1 MANVNDELI
10 AGIPKEEYFTS
21 GHSGCLGCGEAI
33 ALRHILKAAGPN
45 TIVAQA
51 TGCPEVFSTLFP
63 HTAWKIPWIHVAFEN
78 TAAVASGIREALNKI
93 GKNDT
98 NVIAIAGD
106 GGTFDI
112 GFQALSGMLERG
124 HKVLFI
130 CLDNGAYENTGVQR
144 SGATPKYS
152 WTTTSPVGKIV
163 HGKKEWKKPMPM
175 IVAAHDIPY
184 VATAV
189 VSNPHDLIKK
199 VKKALSL
206 DGPSYIQILCPCIP
220 GWKMEPNKTVE
231 YADLA
236 VKTKISPLFEIENGI
251 IKVQDIPNA
260 LPVANFLKTQG
271 RFKHMNDSEI
281 KDVQEHIDQEYLR
294 LKLLE
299 KSQIKL

>member
-1 MANVNDELI
+1 MADVKNKLI
-10 AGIPKEEYFTS
+10 AGLPEEELFAP

-33 ALRHILKAAGPN
+33 VLRHILKAAGSN

-51 TGCPEVFSTLFP
+51 TGCPEVYTTLYP
-63 HTAWKIPWIHVAFEN
+63 NTAWNIPWIHVAFEN
-78 TAAVASGIREALNKI
+78 AAAVASGIREALNKQ
-93 GKNDT
+93 GRKDT

-124 HKVLFI
+124 HKILFI

-175 IVAAHDIPY
+175 IVAAHGIPY
-184 VATAV
+184 VATAST
-189 VSNPHDLIKK
+189 SNIPDLFRK
-199 VKKALSL
+199 VKKALSIE
-206 DGPSYIQILCPCIP
+206 GPSYIQVLCPCIP
-220 GWKMEPNKTVE
+220 GWKMEPDKTV
-231 YADLA
+231 YLADMA
-236 VKTKISPLFEIENGI
+236 IKTRINPLFEIENGI
-251 IKVQDIPNA
+251 VKVNDVTNP
-260 LPVANFLKTQG
+260 LPVTEFFKGQG
-271 RFKHMNDSEI
+271 RFKHLTAAEI
-281 KDVQEHIDQEYLR
+281 KDIQENTDREYDK
-294 LKLLE
+294 LKQLE